1 MVSFK
6 TMKRILCCLALFGLG
21 VRPLSA
27 AALPDAA
34 FLQGIGSRALA
45 TGAAPGIALAVAYKG
60 HIVYEGGFGFADVA
74 ANDPVTANTRFA
86 IGSLTKQLTA
96 AAIALLVREHKISLS
111 DDLSSYVP
119 SLPGA
124 GRITLRMLL
133 DQNSGLHNYPLL
145 SEHAWPTQGGIPLAS
160 ILAILSTDK
169 LDFQPGTQWEYS
181 NANYAA
187 LAAVVEK
194 VSGVAFGTFLR
205 SQIFEPLHM
214 TASGFGYAAQQNAA
228 VAIGYVNGKPETPPL
243 SLDVA
248 SGAGGAVS
256 SAHDLAL
263 WDLAL
268 MNDTFLSPSYLAQVW
283 QDGISTGRATQRY
296 TMGWE
301 LTKVDGRRELWHNG
315 LTPGTGGYCYNAIF
329 PDDGLAVVILT
340 NGFGAMGLPERMT
353 QELAAAYGVGTPPP
367 PTTVPTI
374 APDDVPAIDAL
385 VRAFWNQLTTGNLD
399 RSNLTGEFSTALTPQ
414 FLARVQ
420 QSVAVLGQLTSFTF
434 SGKSTA
440 NDLTTYRYTLTFA
453 SGTVHEW
460 DVSITPD
467 GKIAGSRL
475 VR

>member
-6 TMKRILCCLALFGLG
+6 TMKRILCCLALFGLAA
-21 VRPLSA
+21 RPLSGA
-27 AALPDAA
+27 TLPDAS
-34 FLQGIGSRALA
+34 FLQGVGSRALA

-60 HIVYEGGFGFADVA
+60 RIVYEGGFGFADVA

-96 AAIALLVREHKISLS
+96 AAIVLLVQERKISLS
-111 DDLSSYVP
+111 DELSSYVP

-133 DQNSGLHNYPLL
+133 DQNSGLHNYPRL
-145 SEHAWPTQGGIPLAS
+145 SEHAWPTQGAIPLAS

-169 LDFQPGTQWEYS
+169 LDFPPGTKWEYS

-187 LAAVVEK
+187 LAAVVER
-194 VSGVAFGTFLR
+194 VSGVPFGTFLR
-205 SQIFEPLHM
+205 TRIFEPLHM
-214 TASGFGYAAQQNAA
+214 TASDFGYAAQQNGAL
-228 VAIGYVNGKPETPPL
+228 AIGYVNGKPETPPL

-263 WDLAL
+263 WDLTL
-268 MNDTFLSPSYLAQVW
+268 MSGTLLSPSYLAQVW
-283 QDGISTGRATQRY
+283 QDGISTGRGTQRY

-301 LTKVDGRRELWHNG
+301 LTTVAGHHELWHNG

-329 PDDGLAVVILT
+329 LDDGLAVVILT
-340 NGFGAMGLPERMT
+340 NGFGAAGLPERMT
-353 QELAAAYGVGTPPP
+353 QEVAAAYGIGTPPQ
-367 PTTVPTI
+367 PTTVPTV
-374 APDDVPAIDAL
+374 APEDVPAIDAL
-385 VRAFWNQLTTGNLD
+385 VRSFWNQLATGDVD
-399 RSNLTGEFSTALTPQ
+399 RSKLTSEFSTALTPQ
-414 FLARVQ
+414 FLTQVQ
-420 QSVAVLGQLTSFTF
+420 QGVALLGKLNSFTF

-453 SGTVHEW
+453 SGAVHEW
-460 DVSITPD
+460 DVAITRD
-467 GKIAGSRL
+467 GRIAGSRL
-475 VR
+475 VH